1 MPNILLT
8 ADVIAREALMVL
20 EANMVMGGLVHR
32 DYDNEFVAGVGDTVT
47 IRKPAKFVA
56 HNFTD
61 HITRQDASEGKASV
75 KLDHWRDVSFD
86 VTSRDLTMNITNFS
100 EQFIAPA
107 MRAIAQALDEDI
119 LNEVVNVTNTVN
131 GTANATDLK
140 DIANISKKL
149 DINKV
154 PQQLRRLVFNPE
166 HKYRYATTDNLSK
179 ASYAGDSQAL
189 REANLGRLYTLDT
202 FMDQNAPYSLAET
215 PGTLTECKATGT
227 KDTFKVALSSV
238 KPATGT
244 LKEGDG
250 LIIDGR
256 MYRVKKDVTAASGA
270 IAEVE
275 LDMPLMDDYDN
286 AAVYPV
292 TKVHSLAFH
301 RNTIV
306 LVTRTLDLPLG
317 NKNAA
322 IMSNNGLGVRVVFGY
337 NQETKTDTVSLD
349 VLYGIKTIYPEM
361 AVKLIG

>member
-1 MPNILLT
+1 MPNSLLT

-75 KLDHWRDVSFD
+75 RLDQWRDVSFD

-179 ASYAGDSQAL
+179 ASYACSDCLIAMFC
-189 REANLGRLYTLDT
+189 ANK
-202 FMDQNAPYSLAET
+202 AKT
-215 PGTLTECKATGT
+215 PSC
-227 KDTFKVALSSV
+227 F
-238 KPATGT
+238 
-244 LKEGDG
+244 
-250 LIIDGR
+250 
-256 MYRVKKDVTAASGA
+256 VKK
-270 IAEVE
+270 E
-275 LDMPLMDDYDN
+275 LLS
-286 AAVYPV
+286 VSITV
-292 TKVHSLAFH
+292 
-301 RNTIV
+301 I
-306 LVTRTLDLPLG
+306 
-317 NKNAA
+317 
-322 IMSNNGLGVRVVFGY
+322 SNNR
-337 NQETKTDTVSLD
+337 
-349 VLYGIKTIYPEM
+349 
-361 AVKLIG
+361 

>member
-1 MPNILLT
+1 MPNSLLT

-32 DYDNEFVAGVGDTVT
+32 DYDNEFVADVGDTVT

-119 LNEVVNVTNTVN
+119 LNEEVNVTNTVN

-154 PQQLRRLVFNPE
+154 PQQLRRLVFNPVNRFAALNYQSVIYINFVE
-166 HKYRYATTDNLSK
+166 EPKY
-179 ASYAGDSQAL
+179 
-189 REANLGRLYTLDT
+189 
-202 FMDQNAPYSLAET
+202 
-215 PGTLTECKATGT
+215 
-227 KDTFKVALSSV
+227 
-238 KPATGT
+238 
-244 LKEGDG
+244 
-250 LIIDGR
+250 
-256 MYRVKKDVTAASGA
+256 
-270 IAEVE
+270 
-275 LDMPLMDDYDN
+275 
-286 AAVYPV
+286 
-292 TKVHSLAFH
+292 
-301 RNTIV
+301 
-306 LVTRTLDLPLG
+306 
-317 NKNAA
+317 
-322 IMSNNGLGVRVVFGY
+322 
-337 NQETKTDTVSLD
+337 
-349 VLYGIKTIYPEM
+349 KTITADGYK
-361 AVKLIG
+361 AKDIVKNISRLDPLKSFIPNETLIFF